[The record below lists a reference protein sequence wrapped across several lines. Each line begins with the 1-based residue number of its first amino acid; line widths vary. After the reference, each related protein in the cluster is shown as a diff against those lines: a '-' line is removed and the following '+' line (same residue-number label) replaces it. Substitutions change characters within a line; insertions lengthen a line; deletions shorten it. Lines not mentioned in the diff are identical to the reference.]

1 MFRPLALILHLVIG
15 ATLMGVAITAALVA
29 GIATPRLLVGAAV
42 AGLVLALPL
51 SAWLAARLTRAMG
64 RRD

>member
-1 MFRPLALILHLVIG
+1 
-15 ATLMGVAITAALVA
+15 MGVAITAALVA

-51 SAWLAARLTRAMG
+51 SAWLAARLTRAMEP
-64 RRD
+64 RD